1 MKKRLLSLSLA
12 LAMAVGL
19 LAGCGD
25 SGKNTGT
32 NDGSSSNSS
41 TSTSTPSTTVKKSSW
56 KVTCPWAPSGV
67 AAMVSQ
73 KAASKSTEYSDA
85 ITLVAEAI
93 KGDAATVNTWVM
105 DTKANDPE
113 LVFVGEGLLSITSII
128 DPAKMKFTA
137 EDFAYVENLYSSI
150 FVLSASADL
159 NIKTI
164 ADLEAHV
171 AAGNEISVAVNG
183 ATSSEA
189 FLAAALFGKMG
200 AGDKLKLTPY
210 QSAAEA
216 AQAVAKG
223 ETQFAVSHQSQILET
238 YQQGGVTIPCAFDEK
253 ALEHGPFAGVEG
265 VGEKGYPYFR
275 NRCFIMARAG
285 TDEATVAALKEL
297 YGKILADE
305 EVAAWLQDTMLLEVD
320 PMSQEDVDTVA
331 RLPYSMVI
339 SDSLYGVSDCPHPR
353 LYGSFPK
360 IIREYVR
367 ERGVLTMEEAVKKMT
382 LLPAKRLSL
391 DGRGM
396 IKEGYHA
403 DLNVFDPAKV
413 RDYAVYENP
422 KQLCSGFQMI
432 MVDGTVAVSNDRIL
446 KRNCGSVIKL

>member
-1 MKKRLLSLSLA
+1 MIMKKRLLSLSLA
-12 LAMAVGL
+12 FAMSVGL
-19 LAGCGD
+19 LAGCG
-25 SGKNTGT
+25 SS
-32 NDGSSSNSS
+32 NDGGSAASGSGAG
-41 TSTSTPSTTVKKSSW
+41 STTTQKQASW

-73 KAASKSTEYSDA
+73 KAASKSPEYSDT
-85 ITLVAEAI
+85 ITLVAEAV

-105 DTKANDPE
+105 DTEANDPE

-137 EDFAYVENLYSSI
+137 EDFTYVENLYSSI
-150 FVLSASADL
+150 FVLSAAADL
-159 NIKTI
+159 NIKSI
-164 ADLEAHV
+164 ADLEAYV
-171 AAGNEISVAVNG
+171 AGGNEISVAVNG

-200 AGDKLKLTPY
+200 VGDKLKLTPY

-285 TDEATVAALKEL
+285 TDEATVAQLKDL
-297 YGKILADE
+297 YDQILADE
-305 EVAAWLQDTMLLEVD
+305 EVTTWLQDTMLLEVD
-320 PMSQEDVDTVA
+320 TMSQEDVDAHVENVKNIVNEYKDIVA
-331 RLPYSMVI
+331 
-339 SDSLYGVSDCPHPR
+339 G
-353 LYGSFPK
+353 
-360 IIREYVR
+360 
-367 ERGVLTMEEAVKKMT
+367 
-382 LLPAKRLSL
+382 
-391 DGRGM
+391 
-396 IKEGYHA
+396 
-403 DLNVFDPAKV
+403 
-413 RDYAVYENP
+413 
-422 KQLCSGFQMI
+422 
-432 MVDGTVAVSNDRIL
+432 
-446 KRNCGSVIKL
+446 

>member
-1 MKKRLLSLSLA
+1 
-12 LAMAVGL
+12 MAVGL

-164 ADLEAHV
+164 ADLEAYV

-305 EVAAWLQDTMLLEVD
+305 EVAAWLQDPMLLEVD
-320 PMSQEDVDTVA
+320 PMSQEDVDAHVENVKNIVNEYKDIVA
-331 RLPYSMVI
+331 
-339 SDSLYGVSDCPHPR
+339 G
-353 LYGSFPK
+353 
-360 IIREYVR
+360 
-367 ERGVLTMEEAVKKMT
+367 
-382 LLPAKRLSL
+382 
-391 DGRGM
+391 
-396 IKEGYHA
+396 
-403 DLNVFDPAKV
+403 
-413 RDYAVYENP
+413 
-422 KQLCSGFQMI
+422 
-432 MVDGTVAVSNDRIL
+432 
-446 KRNCGSVIKL
+446 